1 MSICVRFVEDSYIKE
16 EFIGFVELTKT
27 DAEAISQSILSCME
41 QWGLDIT
48 KLRGQGY
55 DGASVMNGHVSGVQS
70 RIREVSPKAV
80 YDHCRSH
87 NLNLVVTHS
96 RKTVHPI
103 RNIIDNVVQLTW
115 FVCASANRKNIFKE
129 AMANDSDLLLQII
142 EVTEEYDFSGKLLQN
157 AGIKQSLQPLSKS
170 MDSQS

>member
-1 MSICVRFVEDSYIKE
+1 M
-16 EFIGFVELTKT
+16 
-27 DAEAISQSILSCME
+27 
-41 QWGLDIT
+41 
-48 KLRGQGY
+48 
-55 DGASVMNGHVSGVQS
+55 QS

-96 RKTVHPI
+96 RKTVHLI

-129 AMANDSDLLLQII
+129 AMANDSDLLQQII
-142 EVTEEYDFSGKLLQN
+142 EVAEEYDFSGKLLQN